1 MSWIRGEF
9 VIDSISQQS
18 LAKARA
24 QIVDR
29 VRHNADLEEF
39 PNMGQDI
46 GNITPIYPP
55 ESCCKRLQSAEEWY
69 QKSYGVFRRPY
80 QKYIPFLD
88 TDSLPNNKRLLTLEY
103 RLQYEIT
110 KRDAYRGAHNVQNLQ
125 AKYISCKRCGSKV
138 NKDYIHNNS
147 CPVCCNNM
155 LSDTVQKRLEAFS
168 VRIDGLKASIVAEK
182 ERRAAKAPTRYL
194 VVYCEYVG

>member
-1 MSWIRGEF
+1 MSWIRGSF

-24 QIVDR
+24 QIIDR

-39 PNMGQDI
+39 PNMGGEV

-55 ESCCKRLQSAEEWY
+55 EDCCKSSTSVVEWFE
-69 QKSYGVFRRPY
+69 SSCEALHNPY
-80 QKYIPFLD
+80 QYYIPFLD
-88 TDSLPNNKRLLTLEY
+88 TDSLPNNKRLLTLEK
-103 RLQYEIT
+103 RLQDEIS
-110 KRDAYRGAHNVQNLQ
+110 KRNAYFNAHNVQNLQ

-147 CPVCCNNM
+147 CPVCRNNM
-155 LSDTVQKRLEAFS
+155 LSDTVQKRLDAFNA
-168 VRIDGLKASIVAEK
+168 RIDGLKASVVTEK
-182 ERRAAKAPTRYL
+182 EKRAAKAPTRYL

>member
-9 VIDSISQQS
+9 VINSISQQA

-39 PNMGQDI
+39 QNMGGDI
-46 GNITPIYPP
+46 GSITPIYPP
-55 ESCCKRLQSAEEWY
+55 ESCCKSLQSAEEWY
-69 QKSYGVFRRPY
+69 KNSYEAFHRPY

-147 CPVCCNNM
+147 CPVCRNNM
-155 LSDTVQKRLEAFS
+155 LSDTVQKRLDAFS
-168 VRIDGLKASIVAEK
+168 ARIDGLKASIVAEK
-182 ERRAAKAPTRYL
+182 EKRAAKAPTRYL

>member
-24 QIVDR
+24 QIVDQ

-39 PNMGQDI
+39 SNMGGDI
-46 GNITPIYPP
+46 GSITPIYPP
-55 ESCCKRLQSAEEWY
+55 ESCCKSLQSVEEWY
-69 QKSYGVFRRPY
+69 NKSDGAFRRPY

-88 TDSLPNNKRLLTLEY
+88 TDSLPNNKRLLTLEK
-103 RLQYEIT
+103 RLQDEIA
-110 KRDAYRGAHNVQNLQ
+110 KRDAYRSAHNVQNLQ

-138 NKDYIHNNS
+138 NKDYIRNNI
-147 CPVCCNNM
+147 CPVCRNNM
-155 LSDTVQKRLEAFS
+155 LSDTVQKRLDAFNA
-168 VRIDGLKASIVAEK
+168 RIDGLKASTAAGK

>member
-1 MSWIRGEF
+1 MSWISGKF

-24 QIVDR
+24 QIVDQ

-39 PNMGQDI
+39 SNMGKDI

-55 ESCCKRLQSAEEWY
+55 ESCCRSLQSAEEWY
-69 QKSYGVFRRPY
+69 TNSYAAFHRPY

-88 TDSLPNNKRLLTLEY
+88 TDSLPNNKQLLTLEK
-103 RLQYEIT
+103 RLQDET
-110 KRDAYRGAHNVQNLQ
+110 SKRNTYYNAHNVQNLQ
-125 AKYISCKRCGSKV
+125 AKYIGCKRCGSKV

-147 CPVCCNNM
+147 CPVCRNNM
-155 LSDTVQKRLEAFS
+155 LSDTVQKRLDAFNA
-168 VRIDGLKASIVAEK
+168 RIDGLKASIVAEK

>member
-1 MSWIRGEF
+1 MSWIKGEF

-29 VRHNADLEEF
+29 VRQNADLEEF
-39 PNMGQDI
+39 PSMGEEV

-55 ESCCKRLQSAEEWY
+55 ESCCKSLQSVVEWY
-69 QKSYGVFRRPY
+69 NESYEAFHRPY

-88 TDSLPNNKRLLTLEY
+88 TNSLPNNKRLLTLEN
-103 RLQYEIT
+103 RLQDEIS
-110 KRDAYRGAHNVQNLQ
+110 KRDAYYNAHNVQNLQ

-138 NKDYIHNNS
+138 NKDYIRNNS
-147 CPVCCNNM
+147 CPVCRNNM
-155 LSDTVQKRLEAFS
+155 LSDTVQKRLDAFNA
-168 VRIDGLKASIVAEK
+168 RIDGLRASIVAEK

>member
-1 MSWIRGEF
+1 MSWIRGSF
-9 VIDSISQQS
+9 VINSISQQS

-39 PNMGQDI
+39 PSMGGEV

-55 ESCCKRLQSAEEWY
+55 EGCCKSLQSVEEWY
-69 QKSYGVFRRPY
+69 KKSYEAFHRPY

-88 TDSLPNNKRLLTLEY
+88 TNSLPNDKRLLELEK
-103 RLQYEIT
+103 RLQDEIS
-110 KRDAYRGAHNVQNLQ
+110 KRNAYYNAHNVQNLQ

-138 NKDYIHNNS
+138 NKDYIRNNS
-147 CPVCCNNM
+147 CPVCRNNM
-155 LSDTVQKRLEAFS
+155 LSDTVQKRLDAFS
-168 VRIDGLKASIVAEK
+168 TRIDGLKASIVAEK
-182 ERRAAKAPTRYL
+182 EKRAGKAPTRYL

>member
-1 MSWIRGEF
+1 MSWISGEF

-39 PNMGQDI
+39 SNMGEDI

-55 ESCCKRLQSAEEWY
+55 ESCCRSLQSAEEWY
-69 QKSYGVFRRPY
+69 ENSYAAFHRPY

-88 TDSLPNNKRLLTLEY
+88 TDSLPNNKRLLTLEK
-103 RLQYEIT
+103 RLQDEIS
-110 KRDAYRGAHNVQNLQ
+110 KRNAYYNAHNVQNLQ
-125 AKYISCKRCGSKV
+125 AKYIGCKHCGSKV

-147 CPVCCNNM
+147 CPVCHNNM
-155 LSDTVQKRLEAFS
+155 LSDTVQKRLDALNA
-168 VRIDGLKASIVAEK
+168 RIDGLKTSIVAEK

>member
-1 MSWIRGEF
+1 MSWISGEF

-39 PNMGQDI
+39 SNMGEDI

-55 ESCCKRLQSAEEWY
+55 ESCCRSLRSVEEWY
-69 QKSYGVFRRPY
+69 KNSYEVFHRPY

-88 TDSLPNNKRLLTLEY
+88 TDSLPNNKRLLTLRNDFKTKLPSEIHITMHTMCKIC
-103 RLQYEIT
+103 RLST
-110 KRDAYRGAHNVQNLQ
+110 LV
-125 AKYISCKRCGSKV
+125 
-138 NKDYIHNNS
+138 
-147 CPVCCNNM
+147 
-155 LSDTVQKRLEAFS
+155 
-168 VRIDGLKASIVAEK
+168 ASIVDQKSTKTTFTITVAQCATTTCCLIQYRSDWMRSMPELT
-182 ERRAAKAPTRYL
+182 A
-194 VVYCEYVG
+194 